1 MAVSASGDN
10 VSFRALEVGMLRMP
24 LLPHTMVE
32 KTVAADVE
40 FDPRDRAQV
49 ERYITALT
57 ADERVREALAIS
69 SPSLDHALHTLFSG
83 APMKPAALR
92 KLVLGTTRYVLRA
105 AGRPTPFGLMAGVA
119 PVAFADDCRARVGDA
134 HRGAVRP
141 DGGWLLGLI
150 RPWESEPA
158 LLRKLRVVT
167 NGLAFRRGQR
177 WVLPFAP
184 APDEGDTPTS
194 RTEEVSVRG
203 TPAVGLALEC
213 AQRPIAAGEIA
224 ERLTTAYPAVGRE
237 VVEGLLIGLV
247 QQGFLLTELRP
258 PLTRTDPL
266 AYLRDVLTSAGESE
280 KADTVARVAK
290 LAEGCQA
297 EPLGAGV
304 SRWRTAVGELRS
316 LYRHDRPLQVD
327 LRMDA
332 DVVLPREVLRE
343 AERAATALWRASA
356 KNESVRHLTEYH
368 GAFVERYGTGQA
380 VPLME
385 VLDPHTGL
393 GTPAGYEHPTSER
406 QLPIDGADRNPDR
419 DEVLTEW
426 ALSAIA
432 TGQREIVLDD
442 AALERLSGTVRRIPP
457 VAAELCAHLTAPST
471 ADLARGKFSLVLSQ
485 TTGSVTPGGM
495 FGRFA
500 YLLDDPEPV
509 AQLAREAAA
518 SACRPQAEPVL
529 LDFQPMSGGAAN
541 VARVPAF
548 WDRRLSVGCFPDA
561 PSGVTVQ
568 GVADVALAADEERLY
583 VVDTTTGREIVPQSA
598 TVLNFALAPAAARLL
613 REIPAMGRPVWSV
626 WSWGALDNAPCLP
639 RVRYGRTVL
648 AAARWRLSDPA
659 LTDASATDEA
669 WGRALD
675 AWRARWNVPRR
686 VSVGFGDRR
695 VVLDLSAPL
704 HRALLRRDLTRGGEL
719 AVHETPEAGGHGEH
733 GEHWLCDSRGDAYRS
748 EVLIPVLPGH
758 AADATARTGEQTADA
773 TARTAGERVSRPASG
788 TPGAVTPRP
797 VDMDDRRHRSW
808 FYGKLYTATAQQEEV
823 LVDHLPRLL
832 AALPDD
838 GGRWFFIRYADPEP
852 HLRLRFHGDRD
863 VVWSRIAP
871 TVLDWVDDLHGQRL
885 AGRMVVDTYE
895 PETVRYGGPEALD
908 AAERFFH
915 RDSVTVIEQLTR
927 LASGADTTPVGV
939 LVAAHYVDLV
949 RQVHGE
955 DWPDWFLAMPRDD
968 EHHPFFRTHRS
979 TALGLLDEG
988 ALGLSARAARAQA
1001 LRAYPAAS
1009 QRGVMASVLHMH
1021 HNRLAGVRRDAEL
1034 RSLAVA
1040 RGMAATERALRRN
1053 HR

>member
-1 MAVSASGDN
+1 MAVSSSGDTI
-10 VSFRALEVGMLRMP
+10 SFRAVEVGMLRMP
-24 LLPHTMVE
+24 SLPHTMVE
-32 KTVAADVE
+32 KTVAADAE
-40 FDPRDRAQV
+40 FDSRDRAQV
-49 ERYITALT
+49 EQYIAALT

-92 KLVLGTTRYVLRA
+92 KLVLGATRYVLRA

-119 PVAFADDCRARVGDA
+119 PVAFADGCRARVGDA

-167 NGLAFRRGQR
+167 NGLAFRRGHR

-194 RTEEVSVRG
+194 RTEEVSVRD

-213 AQRPIAAGEIA
+213 AGRPTVAGEIA
-224 ERLTTAYPAVGRE
+224 ERLMTAYPAVGRE
-237 VVEGLLIGLV
+237 IVEGLLIGLV

-266 AYLRDVLTSAGESE
+266 SYLRDVLTSAGESE

-290 LAEGCQA
+290 LTADCAA

-304 SRWRTAVGELRS
+304 SRWQAAIGELRS

-406 QLPIDGADRNPDR
+406 QLPTDDAGRNPDR
-419 DEVLTEW
+419 DAVLTEW
-426 ALSAIA
+426 ALSAMA

-471 ADLARGKFSLVLSQ
+471 ADLERGEFSLVLSQ

-509 AQLAREAAA
+509 AQLARDAAA

-548 WDRRLSVGCFPDA
+548 WDRRLTVGCFPDA
-561 PSGVTVQ
+561 PPGATVR

-583 VVDTTTGREIVPQSA
+583 VVDTATGREIVPQSA

-648 AAARWRLSDPA
+648 AAARWRLSDPT
-659 LTDASATDEA
+659 LTDATATDEE

-719 AVHETPEAGGHGEH
+719 AVHETPEAGGHGEN
-733 GEHWLCDSRGDAYRS
+733 WLCDSRGDAYRS
-748 EVLIPVLPGH
+748 EVIIPVLPGH
-758 AADATARTGEQTADA
+758 PADATARTGTAEE
-773 TARTAGERVSRPASG
+773 TVPRPASR
-788 TPGAVTPRP
+788 TPGTVPVRP
-797 VDMDDRRHRSW
+797 VGKDDRRHRSW
-808 FYGKLYTATAQQEEV
+808 FYGKLYTATAQQDEV

-832 AALPDD
+832 AALPGD

-863 VVWSRIAP
+863 AVWSRIAP
-871 TVLDWVDDLHGQRL
+871 TVLDWADDLHGQRL

-895 PETVRYGGPEALD
+895 PETVRYGGPEVLD

-927 LASGADTTPVGV
+927 VASGADTAPVGV
-939 LVAAHYVDLV
+939 LAAAHYVDLV

-955 DWPDWFLAMPRDD
+955 EWPDWFLAMPRDD

-979 TALGLLDEG
+979 TALGLLAPG
-988 ALGLSARAARAQA
+988 ALDLSSRPARAQA

-1021 HNRLAGVRRDAEL
+1021 HNRLAGTRRDAEL

>member
-1 MAVSASGDN
+1 MAVSSSGDS
-10 VSFRALEVGMLRMP
+10 VSFRAAEVGMLRMP

-32 KTVAADVE
+32 KTVAADVGL
-40 FDPRDRAQV
+40 DPRDRRQA
-49 ERYITALT
+49 ERYLTALT
-57 ADERVREALAIS
+57 ADERIREALAIS

-92 KLVLGTTRYVLRA
+92 KLVLGATRYVLRA

-119 PVAFADDCRARVGDA
+119 PVAFADEARVRVGDA

-150 RPWESEPA
+150 RPWESDPEV
-158 LLRKLRVVT
+158 LCKLRVVT
-167 NGLAFRRGQR
+167 NGLAFRRGGR

-184 APDEGDTPTS
+184 APDESDVPTS

-203 TPAVGLALEC
+203 TPAVELALEC
-213 AQRPIAAGEIA
+213 AQRPRTAGEIV
-224 ERLTTAYPAVGRE
+224 ERLTAAYPAVGRP
-237 VVEGLLIGLV
+237 VVEGLLVGLV

-266 AYLRDVLTSAGESE
+266 SYLRDVLTSLGESE
-280 KADTVARVAK
+280 KADTIARVAK
-290 LAEGCQA
+290 LTEGCEA

-304 SRWRTAVGELRS
+304 SRWQAAMGELRS

-327 LRMDA
+327 VRMDA
-332 DVVLPREVLRE
+332 EVVLPREVLRE
-343 AERAATALWRASA
+343 AERAATALWRAAA

-368 GAFVERYGTGQA
+368 QAFMERYGTGQA
-380 VPLME
+380 VPLMD

-393 GTPAGYEHPTSER
+393 GPPASYEYPASER
-406 QLPIDGADRNPDR
+406 QLTPEAADRNAAR

-432 TGQREIVLDD
+432 AGQREIVLDD

-457 VAAELCAHLTAPST
+457 VAAELCAHLTAPSPE
-471 ADLARGKFSLVLSQ
+471 DLERGEFSLVLSQ
-485 TTGSVTPGGM
+485 TTGSATPGGM

-509 AQLAREAAA
+509 ARLAREAAA

-548 WDRRLSVGCFPDA
+548 WDRRLSAGCFPDT
-561 PSGVTVQ
+561 PPGVTVQ
-568 GVADVALAADEERLY
+568 GVADVALAADEQRLY
-583 VVDTTTGREIVPQSA
+583 VVDTATGQEIVPQSA
-598 TVLNFALAPAAARLL
+598 TVLNFAMAPAAVRLL

-626 WSWGALDNAPCLP
+626 WSWGALENAPHLP
-639 RVRYGRTVL
+639 RVRYGRTIL
-648 AAARWRLSDPA
+648 AAARWRLSEPA
-659 LTDASATDEA
+659 LTDSTATDEV

-675 AWRARWNVPRR
+675 AWRGRWNVPRQ
-686 VSVGFGDRR
+686 VSVGFSDRR

-704 HRALLRRDLTRGGEL
+704 HRALLRRDLARGGEL
-719 AVHETPEAGGHGEH
+719 VVHETPEACGHGEN
-733 GEHWLCDSRGDAYRS
+733 WLCDDRGNPHRS
-748 EVLIPVLPGH
+748 ELLIPVLPGH
-758 AADATARTGEQTADA
+758 TAGT
-773 TARTAGERVSRPASG
+773 TARTADEAVPRPGSG
-788 TPGAVTPRP
+788 TTGTVTLRP
-797 VDMDDRRHRSW
+797 VGKDDRRHRSW

-832 AALPDD
+832 AALPND
-838 GGRWFFIRYADPEP
+838 GGRWFFIRYADPHP
-852 HLRLRFHGDRD
+852 HLRLRFHGDPD
-863 VVWSRIAP
+863 LVWSRIAP
-871 TVLDWVDDLHGQRL
+871 TVLDWADDLHGQRL

-895 PETVRYGGPEALD
+895 PETVRYGGPEAID

-915 RDSVTVIEQLTR
+915 HDSLSVIEQLTR
-927 LASGADTTPVGV
+927 LASGADTTATGV

-968 EHHPFFRTHRS
+968 EHHPFFRKHRS
-979 TALGLLDEG
+979 TALGLLVEG
-988 ALGLSARAARAQA
+988 ALDVSSRAARAQA
-1001 LRAYPAAS
+1001 LRDFPAAS
-1009 QRGVMASVLHMH
+1009 RRAVLASVLHMH

-1040 RGMAATERALRRN
+1040 RGMAATERDRRRN